1 MQAAIRN
8 SHQFNGQ
15 YGCPKC
21 YHEGSRIEKGDGFK
35 RVYCTQ
41 HNEVLLRNASLHLID
56 CHTAVEQD
64 RTVHGVKGPPM
75 LMKVPK
81 FDIVKSFVTE
91 YMLCLQGI
99 MKGMLSFWFDSGH
112 HEESYYLRR
121 IVACIDRELNEIKPP
136 NEISRLPSAVS
147 CRQQWKASEYRSF
160 LLCYGPVVL
169 KCKLPS
175 AYYTHFMMLSRSIY
189 LLLQETI
196 QEIQLESIHHELQM
210 FVQAYERLYGK
221 ESVTYN
227 VHQLSHFVANVRCW
241 GPLWAYSAFPFES
254 MNHTMLKMK
263 HGTQHTAMQIAN
275 AWICQ
280 KHVERQA
287 VGCFSQAS
295 NSIKHLHKQLQHR
308 GSYQP
313 KTNNKFGPVSVYG
326 KTQKQ
331 KINES
336 EASALCL
343 LFGAN
348 IACGVEVEV
357 YFRFSSSS
365 MICHGDKCR
374 QDAVLKRCNS
384 IIQASD
390 LKYYIVKKLIVLP
403 RSIIC
408 DCVEGLC
415 ICEISPVMI
424 LQKCKIVSS
433 KLPKHSQHIVK
444 LLLLTV

>member
-1 MQAAIRN
+1 
-8 SHQFNGQ
+8 
-15 YGCPKC
+15 
-21 YHEGSRIEKGDGFK
+21 
-35 RVYCTQ
+35 
-41 HNEVLLRNASLHLID
+41 
-56 CHTAVEQD
+56 
-64 RTVHGVKGPPM
+64 M

-99 MKGMLSFWFDSGH
+99 MKGMLSFWFDSRH
-112 HEESYYLRR
+112 HEESYYLGR

-160 LLCYGPVVL
+160 LLYYGPVVL

-210 FVQAYERLYGK
+210 FVQAFERLYGK

-275 AWICQ
+275 AGFAKNMWSARLLDVFLKLLIP
-280 KHVERQA
+280 
-287 VGCFSQAS
+287 S
-295 NSIKHLHKQLQHR
+295 NIYTS
-308 GSYQP
+308 SY
-313 KTNNKFGPVSVYG
+313 
-326 KTQKQ
+326 
-331 KINES
+331 
-336 EASALCL
+336 
-343 LFGAN
+343 N
-348 IACGVEVEV
+348 IAAPTNPKPIINLDQSVCMEKHKSKKSMKVKPQLCVFCLEPIYLVE
-357 YFRFSSSS
+357 
-365 MICHGDKCR
+365 
-374 QDAVLKRCNS
+374 
-384 IIQASD
+384 
-390 LKYYIVKKLIVLP
+390 
-403 RSIIC
+403 
-408 DCVEGLC
+408 
-415 ICEISPVMI
+415 
-424 LQKCKIVSS
+424 
-433 KLPKHSQHIVK
+433 
-444 LLLLTV
+444 

>member
-1 MQAAIRN
+1 MN
-8 SHQFNGQ
+8 V
-15 YGCPKC
+15 CMEK
-21 YHEGSRIEKGDGFK
+21 SRWHI
-35 RVYCTQ
+35 
-41 HNEVLLRNASLHLID
+41 N
-56 CHTAVEQD
+56 
-64 RTVHGVKGPPM
+64 
-75 LMKVPK
+75 
-81 FDIVKSFVTE
+81 
-91 YMLCLQGI
+91 
-99 MKGMLSFWFDSGH
+99 
-112 HEESYYLRR
+112 
-121 IVACIDRELNEIKPP
+121 
-136 NEISRLPSAVS
+136 
-147 CRQQWKASEYRSF
+147 
-160 LLCYGPVVL
+160 
-169 KCKLPS
+169 
-175 AYYTHFMMLSRSIY
+175 
-189 LLLQETI
+189 
-196 QEIQLESIHHELQM
+196 
-210 FVQAYERLYGK
+210 
-221 ESVTYN
+221 N

-287 VGCFSQAS
+287 VGSFSQAS

-308 GSYQP
+308 GSYQL

-348 IACGVEVEV
+348 ISRGVEVEV

-384 IIQASD
+384 IIQATD

-415 ICEISPVMI
+415 ICEIFPVMI
-424 LQKCKIVSS
+424 LQKCKIVTS